1 MDGVNSNGAMVTKTL
16 IDIDNDLLTR
26 SQQILGTTTKKDT
39 VNRALGEV
47 VRRRAAEEFIELAR
61 GGAFD
66 AVLKG
71 ERTEQSWRREWQSRP
86 TPARAPGAG
95 AARERAR
102 ATRLASRA

>member
-39 VNRALGEV
+39 VNRALHEV

-66 AVLKG
+66 ALLDRQTLDRQTLDRQTLDRQTLDRQALDG
-71 ERTEQSWRREWQSRP
+71 QT
-86 TPARAPGAG
+86 T
-95 AARERAR
+95 ERACR
-102 ATRLASRA
+102 

>member
-1 MDGVNSNGAMVTKTL
+1 MDGVNSNGAMVTKTR

-39 VNRALGEV
+39 VNRALREV

-66 AVLKG
+66 AVLKA
-71 ERTEQSWRREWQSRP
+71 ERTEQSWRR
-86 TPARAPGAG
+86 
-95 AARERAR
+95 
-102 ATRLASRA
+102 